1 MKHLLIIQF
10 CDRFSTGTMEGTN
23 NKIKTKIK
31 NRLRI
36 QRSRLFLLKIMA
48 RWLVEKGENVE
59 ANNIWE
65 NFLKIEIKNKNR
77 SSAKKAIALLN
88 LIWFE
93 DSQLREL
100 SGPPEQSLSEK
111 FEGFVIGDGFS
122 ITFQNIVPHLD

>member
-1 MKHLLIIQF
+1 M

-65 NFLKIEIKNKNR
+65 NFLKMEICLFCKTQK
-77 SSAKKAIALLN
+77 
-88 LIWFE
+88 
-93 DSQLREL
+93 
-100 SGPPEQSLSEK
+100 
-111 FEGFVIGDGFS
+111 
-122 ITFQNIVPHLD
+122 